1 MKPLL
6 QQAIDSLEFTLGK
19 PIIDKEKWKA
29 EQKPQKRG
37 VYFNKKPQELSLMN
51 DQLDY
56 EDEKIDTDEFP
67 TVNPPSKPTLKNF
80 ANNSPQLFKRNNS
93 KNVFI

>member
-1 MKPLL
+1 MKKKHL
-6 QQAIDSLEFTLGK
+6 DVTLTK
-19 PIIDKEKWKA
+19 
-29 EQKPQKRG
+29 
-37 VYFNKKPQELSLMN
+37 